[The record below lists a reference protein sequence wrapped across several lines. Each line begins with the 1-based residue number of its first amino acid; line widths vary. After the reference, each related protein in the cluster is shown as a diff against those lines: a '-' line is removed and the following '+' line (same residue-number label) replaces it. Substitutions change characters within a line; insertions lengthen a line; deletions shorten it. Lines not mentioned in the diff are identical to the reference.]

1 MAETK
6 RVSDQ
11 YKISAPSIVIDGNL
25 TVTGSTTSVET
36 INSTVKDNII
46 VLNDGE
52 VGAGVTA
59 GTAGIEIDRGSQDNA
74 TLTYNETADVWEIKV
89 GSSYTNIRGAAPVS
103 GNDLTTKDYVD
114 LGASAN
120 NPAGSLYSVQFNNQP
135 SGFGGDSNF
144 TYDTVTVTIQDVEI
158 TTGSIQTTTTNGD
171 LEIAANGSGTLY
183 LRSVIKME
191 NEISD
196 PSATVGTN
204 KVYSKTPGNAGSGL
218 YFVNSTA
225 SDEFVSRSKAILF
238 GLIF

>member
-11 YKISAPSIVIDGNL
+11 YKISAPSIVLYGNL

-59 GTAGIEIDRGSQDNA
+59 GTAGIEIERGSLTNA
-74 TLTYNETADVWEIKV
+74 TFTFNETNDVWEAKIGGSFAVVRGTTPV
-89 GSSYTNIRGAAPVS
+89 GV
-103 GNDLTTKDYVD
+103 NDLTTKDYVD
-114 LGASAN
+114 TKVALID
-120 NPAGSLYSVQFNNQP
+120 PAGVLYSVQFNDAPN
-135 SGFGGDSNF
+135 GFGGDANF
-144 TYDTVTVTIQDVEI
+144 LYDGVTVTIQDIEI

-183 LRSVIKME
+183 LRSVLKLE
-191 NEISD
+191 DEISD
-196 PSATVGTN
+196 PSSTVGTN

-225 SDEFVSRSKAILF
+225 SDELVSKSKAILF

>member
-59 GTAGIEIDRGSQDNA
+59 GTAGIEIERGSVSNT
-74 TLTYNETADVWEIKV
+74 TLTFKEADDAWEVKI
-89 GSSYTNIRGAAPVS
+89 GSSYAVIRGATPLAS
-103 GNDLTTKDYVD
+103 NDLATKDYVD
-114 LGASAN
+114 AGIVAASA
-120 NPAGSLYSVQFNNQP
+120 GGVQWSVQFND
-135 SGFGGDSNF
+135 SGAFEGDANF
-144 TYDTVTVTIQDVEI
+144 TYDGVTVSIHDI
-158 TTGSIQTTTTNGD
+158 DIGLGSIQGTTTNSD
-171 LEIAANGSGTLY
+171 IEISANGTGTLY
-183 LRSVIKME
+183 LRSVLKLE
-191 NEISD
+191 DEVTD
-196 PSATVGTN
+196 PTATVGTN
-204 KVYSKTPGNAGSGL
+204 KLYSKTPANAGSGL
-218 YFVNSTA
+218 FFVNSTA
-225 SDEFVSRSKAILF
+225 SDELVSKSKAILF